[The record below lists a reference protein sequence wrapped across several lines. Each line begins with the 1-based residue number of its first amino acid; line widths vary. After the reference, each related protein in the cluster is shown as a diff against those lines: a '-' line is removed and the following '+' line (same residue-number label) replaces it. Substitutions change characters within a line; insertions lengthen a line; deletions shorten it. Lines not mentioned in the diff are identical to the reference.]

1 MIKSLIKYCEEL
13 LLCNVLN
20 VDMYCSGEPC
30 NMSVRGLFQ
39 AVRSQLHF
47 SQLSAWWSS
56 SKGTHPINVCY
67 RVTLP
72 GEAFASQFSR
82 PPVHHVF
89 PPAAVGPNTQ
99 LKVCTSL
106 HYSFI
111 STFVWRNN
119 VESIL
124 GLQVMS
130 FVDIYS
136 EKYDLCSVDAANL
149 AQEQYHQQKQ
159 E

>member
-1 MIKSLIKYCEEL
+1 MFINFI
-13 LLCNVLN
+13 NVHIWCTL
-20 VDMYCSGEPC
+20 YCSGEPC

-72 GEAFASQFSR
+72 GEAFASQFTR
-82 PPVHHVF
+82 PPVHHIF

-99 LKVCTSL
+99 LKVCSYL
-106 HYSFI
+106 SQKSGQNCFI
-111 STFVWRNN
+111 SRLALSPGLFCRSKFVCRHCGFWPR
-119 VESIL
+119 
-124 GLQVMS
+124 
-130 FVDIYS
+130 VDHLLFLFSLWIY
-136 EKYDLCSVDAANL
+136 
-149 AQEQYHQQKQ
+149 
-159 E
+159 